1 MLIALAA
8 LTLLGIPLLT
18 AAVTFLS
25 ERPLRPPRPKQPAT
39 ADSPTRALAITLV
52 VWAVLTVVGVIA
64 VLETNFFEVVGSDRG
79 EHINTAFRFLT
90 AIAVPVAAMVIAVM
104 LYSVLRRS
112 STGDLPPEDGPAY
125 HGRGSF
131 PKVWLA
137 VTAGLTLLIIIY
149 PGLVTLN
156 KVIGQE
162 KNPQVVVN
170 VTAMQW
176 TWLIAYPDK
185 GIDNQ
190 FELVLPKDEKVVFN
204 ITSRDV
210 IHSFWV
216 PAFLMK
222 VDAIPGHT
230 TTYSLTP
237 TELGDYSDQPLFRV
251 QCAELCGLSH
261 ATMRIPVRV
270 VTQQEFDDWAAQK
283 AATAQ

>member
-1 MLIALAA
+1 MLIVLAT

-18 AAVTFLS
+18 AGIMYLT
-25 ERPLRPPRPKQPAT
+25 ERPLRPPRPKEA
-39 ADSPTRALAITLV
+39 AKEDSPARALVITLI
-52 VWAVLTVVGVIA
+52 VWAVLTVAGVVA
-64 VLETNFFEVVGSDRG
+64 VIETHFFAVVGSDRG

-90 AIAVPVAAMVIAVM
+90 AVAVPVAAMVIAVM

-112 STGDLPPEDGPAY
+112 TGDLPPEDGPAY
-125 HGRGSF
+125 HGRGPF
-131 PKVWLA
+131 PKAWLA

-162 KNPQVVVN
+162 KNPDVVVN

-176 TWLIAYPDK
+176 TWLIAYPDQH
-185 GIDNQ
+185 IDNQ
-190 FELVLPKDEKVVFN
+190 FELVLPKDRKVVFN

-210 IHSFWV
+210 VHSFWV

-230 TTYSLTP
+230 TTYSLIP

-283 AATAQ
+283 NASAQ